1 MKTLLLLSLSI
12 LTTLTLHA
20 QWPNGV
26 TYEIFVQSFYDT
38 DGDSIGDFNGITE
51 KLDYLADLG
60 IEAIWLMPISP
71 SPSYHKYDVT
81 DYRDVH
87 PDYGTMSDFKRMV
100 EQAHRRNIKV
110 VMDLVI
116 NHSSSEHP
124 WFIES
129 RKGPDNPYREYYVW
143 RDYEEVKDEISKK
156 TISLDSDNITQWHPN
171 GDDAERYYGFFY

>member
-1 MKTLLLLSLSI
+1 MNHVSYDSSHPNHPYIPTEKIINWDLPITLFMKTLLLLSLSI

-81 DYRDVH
+81 DYRDVR

-143 RDYEEVKDEISKK
+143 IF
-156 TISLDSDNITQWHPN
+156 LWGN
-171 GDDAERYYGFFY
+171 A